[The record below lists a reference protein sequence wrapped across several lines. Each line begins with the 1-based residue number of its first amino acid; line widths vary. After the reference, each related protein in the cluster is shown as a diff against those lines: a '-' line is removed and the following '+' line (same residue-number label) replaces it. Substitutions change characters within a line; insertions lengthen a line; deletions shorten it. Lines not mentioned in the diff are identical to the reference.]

1 MSRANQKTKTGPMNS
16 LMRFFVVQRDERAAV
31 IKWARNSAEAV
42 GLSGLQDAVAIV
54 LPLHSLLRTDIAF
67 KAERIRRLKLKREI
81 QVYVRGYVGAYT
93 KTKEKANV
101 G

>member
-1 MSRANQKTKTGPMNS
+1 MSRANQKTKIGPTNNW
-16 LMRFFVVQRDERAAV
+16 MRFFVVQRDEQAA
-31 IKWARNSAEAV
+31 IIQWAQNSAEAV

-54 LPLHSLLRTDIAF
+54 LPLHSLLRTGIVF
-67 KAERIRRLKLKREI
+67 KAERIRRLKLKRET
-81 QVYVRGYVGAYT
+81 QVFMRGYVGAYT